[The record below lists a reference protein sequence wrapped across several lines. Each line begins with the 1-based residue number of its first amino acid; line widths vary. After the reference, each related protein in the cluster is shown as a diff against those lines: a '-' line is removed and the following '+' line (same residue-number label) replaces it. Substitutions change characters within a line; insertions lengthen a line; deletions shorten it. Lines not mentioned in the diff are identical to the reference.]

1 MRHSLST
8 SSASPRWPSGFF
20 DVKKLD
26 SWRKTTLLRTR
37 LGRLIRDIRRKIA
50 GQADLETVLE
60 RPLARAEQIRSQQQR
75 PARVEA
81 LFLPRARG

>member
-1 MRHSLST
+1 
-8 SSASPRWPSGFF
+8 
-20 DVKKLD
+20 
-26 SWRKTTLLRTR
+26 
-37 LGRLIRDIRRKIA
+37 
-50 GQADLETVLE
+50 LE